1 MHPQQPAADEVFAAA
16 ARIAGQAT
24 VTPVLQSRTLD
35 ALAGCQL
42 FLKAEHL
49 QRSGAFKFRG
59 SCNAVAALSADDAAR
74 GVVTHS
80 SDNHGAAL
88 ALAARA
94 RGIPCHVVVPQ
105 GAVGTK
111 LANIGRHGA
120 TIWRCEPT
128 QAAREAICAEVADRT
143 GAQVVHPYE
152 NRQVIAGQ
160 GTAALE
166 LLAQTG
172 GLDTL
177 VVPVGGGGLA
187 AGSALALAAS
197 GSGCRLLLAEPAGAG
212 DTAQALA
219 QGRLPAEFKPDTVC
233 DGLRARLGAPNLEL
247 LRAAGGNA
255 AGVAGSEADHRT
267 VLGDRPGGCPGACA
281 GAVRATRGR
290 DPHWRQRGPGGLALA
305 RMKSGRRRRAGLG
318 RWIWRLLLIA
328 LLWLAGVTAWVLWVG
343 HRDEAAPA
351 DVVIVLG
358 AAAYDARPSP
368 VFEER
373 IRHGLNLYRQG
384 YAPVLLFTG

>member
-80 SDNHGAAL
+80 SGNHGAAL

-111 LANIGRHGA
+111 LTNIGRHGA

-128 QAAREAICAEVADRT
+128 QAAREATCAEVADRT

-166 LLAQTG
+166 LLTQTG

-247 LRAAGGNA
+247 LRAAGAEVVLVDDPATLA
-255 AGVAGSEADHRT
+255 AMRLAWQ
-267 VLGDRPGGCPGACA
+267 VLKQTIEPSSAI
-281 GAVRATRGR
+281 
-290 DPHWRQRGPGGLALA
+290 ALA
-305 RMKSGRRRRAGLG
+305 AV
-318 RWIWRLLLIA
+318 
-328 LLWLAGVTAWVLWVG
+328 LA
-343 HRDEAAPA
+343 HAPA
-351 DVVIVLG
+351 LSGQRVGVIL
-358 AAAYDARPSP
+358 
-368 VFEER
+368 
-373 IRHGLNLYRQG
+373 
-384 YAPVLLFTG
+384 TGGNVDLEALPWHA

>member
-80 SDNHGAAL
+80 SGNHGAAL

-111 LANIGRHGA
+111 LTNIGRHGA

-128 QAAREAICAEVADRT
+128 QAAREATCAEVADRT

-166 LLAQTG
+166 LLTQTG

-212 DTAQALA
+212 DTARALA

-247 LRAAGGNA
+247 LRAAGAEVVLVDDPATLA
-255 AGVAGSEADHRT
+255 AMRLAWQ
-267 VLGDRPGGCPGACA
+267 VLKQTIEPSSAI
-281 GAVRATRGR
+281 
-290 DPHWRQRGPGGLALA
+290 ALA
-305 RMKSGRRRRAGLG
+305 AV
-318 RWIWRLLLIA
+318 
-328 LLWLAGVTAWVLWVG
+328 LA
-343 HRDEAAPA
+343 HAPA
-351 DVVIVLG
+351 LSGQRVGVIL
-358 AAAYDARPSP
+358 
-368 VFEER
+368 
-373 IRHGLNLYRQG
+373 
-384 YAPVLLFTG
+384 TGSNVDLEALPWH